1 MNEYSCYLKIF
12 LFIIFLFCV
21 GLILILFNPW
31 HLIFTFIVIL
41 LCVVLICLDY
51 ADCDEPETVQI
62 ELNSVL
68 SNENNL
74 EESQHTIPT
83 ITYNT
88 AEILKV
94 ENINDIDKNHN
105 DICPICL
112 DEIDPINSYKLYF
125 CKFHIFHKECL
136 ISYKNKNYNIC
147 PLCNV

>member
-1 MNEYSCYLKIF
+1 MNEYICYLRIF
-12 LFIIFLFCV
+12 LFIALLFCL
-21 GLILILFNPW
+21 GLVLIFFNSWHLLFTLVVIFFCVILIY
-31 HLIFTFIVIL
+31 
-41 LCVVLICLDY
+41 LDY
-51 ADCDEPETVQI
+51 TDYDEPEIVQI
-62 ELNSVL
+62 ELNSV
-68 SNENNL
+68 SYNENNL

-88 AEILKV
+88 EEILKV

-112 DEIDPINSYKLYF
+112 DEIEPIVSYKLNF